1 LEAEEEAR
9 EAIVRNYTVQDL
21 GGQLYI
27 ALPKEWAE
35 SSSVEKGDKL
45 TVTANKDVR
54 IVSPKDRDKE
64 ELYRKISEFVDEPIE
79 KVRKTIKEMEEEPD

>member
-27 ALPKEWAE
+27 ALPKKWAE

-79 KVRKTIKEMEEEPD
+79 KVRRTIEEMEEESD

>member
-1 LEAEEEAR
+1 MEAEEEAR

-64 ELYRKISEFVDEPIE
+64 DLYRKISEFVDEPIE
-79 KVRKTIKEMEEEPD
+79 KVRRTIEEMEEESD